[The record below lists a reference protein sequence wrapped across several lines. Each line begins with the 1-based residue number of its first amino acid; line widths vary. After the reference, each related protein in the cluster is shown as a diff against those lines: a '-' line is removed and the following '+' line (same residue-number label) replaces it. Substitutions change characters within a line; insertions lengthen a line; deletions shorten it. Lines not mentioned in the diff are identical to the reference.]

1 MKTNSTM
8 NTPNIL
14 KVAFHTESP
23 ISHYDTADIQTAA
36 QANILRALYSPLL
49 GRDSDGNI
57 IPAIAE
63 SYEWITPQKIQFKIR
78 DGLTTIDGKLITAED
93 AYKSFKRLLIR
104 ESNSHGQLSSF
115 LCGKYD
121 VKADNCSG
129 LNFKNN
135 VLEITIEDK
144 IKAPFFLSLITSVDF
159 SIIPKDS
166 IDWQSKELKIIDY
179 RNTSGPFYLLK
190 DSQQGEFIFKA
201 NPANFL
207 LNENTPS
214 EIHFIHTEKS
224 NSIEMIKNGQ
234 IDLITTF
241 DPADVNLVHE
251 LAKQSGYNVHQTTP
265 LDLNF
270 LRFTPTKFKELSR
283 EKRLQIAHYI
293 KSKMLK
299 HPFFS
304 KNMSATEEFFASY
317 GEGGLSE
324 DKKIIISNMWE
335 NEKKGDHPTLRKI
348 KISVWK
354 EQIHIYQEIF
364 KDSKMVEFIPY
375 TIDPEFKTGEQEDA
389 YILPA
394 DTGFYENIS
403 LLSYYLTSSNITAM
417 NREEGIKWI
426 ENYMKVEDKEARLKR
441 LKDLHFEILYNAYVV
456 PISVSGYI
464 AVARKPWKPLFYKYF
479 AGSPLW
485 MIEKEN

>member
-1 MKTNSTM
+1 MKNKNS
-8 NTPNIL
+8 PQSPHIL

-23 ISHYDTADIQTAA
+23 INHFDPADIQTAA

-63 SYEWITPQKIQFKIR
+63 SYEWITPQRIHFKIR
-78 DGLTTIDGKLITAED
+78 EGFHTVDGKLVTAED
-93 AYKSFKRLLIR
+93 AYMSFKRLLIR
-104 ESNSHGQLSSF
+104 ESNSHGQLRSF
-115 LCGKYD
+115 LCEGYNAKD
-121 VKADNCSG
+121 DKCPG
-129 LNFKNN
+129 LSFQNDI
-135 VLEITIEDK
+135 LEIIIEDK
-144 IKAPFFLSLITSVDF
+144 NKAPFFLSLITSVDF

-166 IDWQSKELKIIDY
+166 IDWKSKDLKIVDY
-179 RNTSGPFYLLK
+179 RNTSGPFYLFK
-190 DSQQGEFIFKA
+190 DDPGGEFIFKA
-201 NPANFL
+201 NPESFL
-207 LNENTPS
+207 TNVRTPS

-224 NSIEMIKNGQ
+224 KSIEMIKNGT

-251 LAKQSGYNVHQTTP
+251 LAQTSEYNVHKTTP

-270 LRFTPTKFKELSR
+270 LRFTPTKFKEISR
-283 EKRLQIAHYI
+283 EERLQIAHYI
-293 KSKMLK
+293 KSRMLK

-304 KNMSATEEFFASY
+304 KNMTPTEEFFASF
-317 GEGGLSE
+317 GEGGLNE
-324 DKKIIISNMWE
+324 ENKNIIAAMWE
-335 NEKKGDHPTLRKI
+335 KEKGKDPSFRKI

-354 EQIHIYQEIF
+354 EQIDVYRDIF
-364 KDSKMVEFIPY
+364 KDSKLVEFIPY
-375 TIDPEFKTGEQEDA
+375 TVDPEFKTGEQEDA

-403 LLSYYLTSSNITAM
+403 LLSYYLTSSNITSM
-417 NREEGIKWI
+417 NRDEGISWI
-426 ENYMKVEDKEARLKR
+426 ENYMKIEDKEARLKK

-456 PISVSGYI
+456 PISVSSYI
-464 AVARKPWKPLFYKYF
+464 AIARKPWNPKFYKYF